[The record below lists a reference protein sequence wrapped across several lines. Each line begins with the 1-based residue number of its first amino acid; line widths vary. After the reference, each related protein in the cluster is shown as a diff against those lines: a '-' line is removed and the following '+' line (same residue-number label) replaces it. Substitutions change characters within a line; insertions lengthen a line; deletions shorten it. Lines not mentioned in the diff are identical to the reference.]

1 MKFYFLT
8 ASIAALR
15 HIQLSIIL
23 LFALEIVLALA
34 LALVLGLV
42 LGLETHPSAM
52 DPSRG

>member
-1 MKFYFLT
+1 MEFNFLT

-34 LALVLGLV
+34 LVLGLV

-52 DPSRG
+52 DPSLG